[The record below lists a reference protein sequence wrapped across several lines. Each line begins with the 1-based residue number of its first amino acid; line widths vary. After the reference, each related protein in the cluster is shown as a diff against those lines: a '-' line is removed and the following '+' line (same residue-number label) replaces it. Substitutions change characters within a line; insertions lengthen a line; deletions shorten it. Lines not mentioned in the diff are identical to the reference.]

1 MFRRQFGADV
11 AEQANVDFLRARSLG
26 VLPGLRSAI
35 LSVLNIVGMA
45 CAERIRPTWHGGLA
59 PRQKGIDMSNLL
71 DQWRLDLVFA
81 GRWLRR
87 SPGFATVA
95 IVTLALAIGVTSA
108 IFSVVNTVLI
118 RPLPYGDNSR
128 LMFIG
133 STAPGS
139 DMPPEFGV
147 SAEFVVHY
155 RDRSKLLED
164 VSLIQS
170 FTSTIRVHDRV
181 ERVRMAAATYQL
193 FSTLGA
199 KPVLGTLPGA
209 NDAASSA
216 VISHVLWQTWFDGR
230 DDVIGQTHFMGDGNR
245 TIVGVLGPDSA
256 TTRRNITVLKSLL
269 RISLSPAIN

>member
-1 MFRRQFGADV
+1 
-11 AEQANVDFLRARSLG
+11 
-26 VLPGLRSAI
+26 
-35 LSVLNIVGMA
+35 
-45 CAERIRPTWHGGLA
+45 
-59 PRQKGIDMSNLL
+59 
-71 DQWRLDLVFA
+71 
-81 GRWLRR
+81 
-87 SPGFATVA
+87 
-95 IVTLALAIGVTSA
+95 
-108 IFSVVNTVLI
+108 
-118 RPLPYGDNSR
+118 
-128 LMFIG
+128 MFIG

-245 TIVGVLGPDSA
+245 TIVGVLGPDFRFPSDG
-256 TTRRNITVLKSLL
+256 TLLWITNDVREAGVGVGRFGSGMVGRAVPGVTPDEVAVELTA
-269 RISLSPAIN
+269 LSKELPARFGGTAGYARLMEQYRAVVRPLAEQMLGPASRPL